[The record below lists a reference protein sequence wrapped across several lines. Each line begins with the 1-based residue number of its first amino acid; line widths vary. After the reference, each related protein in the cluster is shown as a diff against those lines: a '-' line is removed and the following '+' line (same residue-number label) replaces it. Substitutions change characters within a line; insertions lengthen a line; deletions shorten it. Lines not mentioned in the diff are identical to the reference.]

1 MRNQEIDIGLA
12 RKLSELIDLPEGVVL
27 KHINLHC
34 KDCIHEELCKDRL
47 SKQGYSMYANRSLI
61 VEDCEHFKNKAEIA
75 EIIIERDKAIEFI
88 KYLDKNYSS
97 YMTEDEKFEEW
108 RK

>member
-1 MRNQEIDIGLA
+1 
-12 RKLSELIDLPEGVVL
+12 
-27 KHINLHC
+27 
-34 KDCIHEELCKDRL
+34 
-47 SKQGYSMYANRSLI
+47 MYANRSLI
-61 VEDCEHFKNKAEIA
+61 VEDCEHFKNKAEIT
-75 EIIIERDKAIEFI
+75 EVIKERDKAVEFI

>member
-1 MRNQEIDIGLA
+1 
-12 RKLSELIDLPEGVVL
+12 
-27 KHINLHC
+27 
-34 KDCIHEELCKDRL
+34 
-47 SKQGYSMYANRSLI
+47 MYANRSLI
-61 VEDCEHFKNKAEIA
+61 VGDCEYFKNKAEIT
-75 EIIIERDKAIEFI
+75 EVISERDKAVEFI

>member
-1 MRNQEIDIGLA
+1 M
-12 RKLSELIDLPEGVVL
+12 
-27 KHINLHC
+27 KHKNLHC
-34 KDCIHEELCKDRL
+34 KDCIHEELCMDRL

-61 VEDCEHFKNKAEIA
+61 VGDCEYFKNKAEIT
-75 EIIIERDKAIEFI
+75 EVISERDKAVEFI